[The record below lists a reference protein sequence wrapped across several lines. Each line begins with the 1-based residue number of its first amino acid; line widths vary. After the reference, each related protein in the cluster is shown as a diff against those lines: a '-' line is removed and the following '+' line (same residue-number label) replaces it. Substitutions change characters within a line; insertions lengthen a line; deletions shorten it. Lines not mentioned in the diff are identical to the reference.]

1 MIGIFKVTRITHL
14 IKSRIYLWK
23 QKKTQQLP
31 ISFCGKMRNFV
42 CSMGP
47 IIYFFEGR
55 SPSRQKKVS
64 SFILMKHFLK

>member
-14 IKSRIYLWK
+14 IKSRLLK

-55 SPSRQKKVS
+55 SPSRQKK
-64 SFILMKHFLK
+64 SFFIYFNETFS

>member
-14 IKSRIYLWK
+14 IKSRLLK

-47 IIYFFEGR
+47 IVYFFEGR